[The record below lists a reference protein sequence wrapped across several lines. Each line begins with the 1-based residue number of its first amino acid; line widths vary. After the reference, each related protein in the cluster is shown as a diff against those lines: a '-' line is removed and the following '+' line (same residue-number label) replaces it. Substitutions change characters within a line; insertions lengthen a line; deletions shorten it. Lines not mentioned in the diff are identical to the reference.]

1 VTLSGTAGLHSEA
14 VKWAGCSKIVEEN
27 KCQVSMEA
35 AREVSA
41 TFNLEPQYVE
51 YTVTLRIKGTGK
63 GSVESAPS
71 GIGCPGDCS
80 ETYVFKT
87 PVRLVATPAPGS
99 EFAHWSGGTCSGT
112 GPCERKINS
121 NRTVNAVF
129 KAVGNRPL
137 TVSKAGSGSGVV
149 TSKPAAIEC
158 GQTCSTELDA
168 STRVALHAIPA
179 VGSTFTGWSGEGCSC
194 TGSCKVLMN
203 EARNVTATF
212 AGGSGPGSHG
222 VLSVRNPI
230 KVKGHRALLRLS
242 CQGGPCRGTLRL
254 IAKVRGSSGRAK
266 NVSIGSVSVN
276 LQAGVSSSQ
285 GMRLSRTGISLLRK
299 AGRLRVRVAGGGTLP
314 HSVKLSLRRR

>member
-1 VTLSGTAGLHSEA
+1 
-14 VKWAGCSKIVEEN
+14 
-27 KCQVSMEA
+27 
-35 AREVSA
+35 
-41 TFNLEPQYVE
+41 
-51 YTVTLRIKGTGK
+51 
-63 GSVESAPS
+63 
-71 GIGCPGDCS
+71 
-80 ETYVFKT
+80 
-87 PVRLVATPAPGS
+87 
-99 EFAHWSGGTCSGT
+99 
-112 GPCERKINS
+112 
-121 NRTVNAVF
+121 
-129 KAVGNRPL
+129 
-137 TVSKAGSGSGVV
+137 
-149 TSKPAAIEC
+149 
-158 GQTCSTELDA
+158 
-168 STRVALHAIPA
+168 
-179 VGSTFTGWSGEGCSC
+179 
-194 TGSCKVLMN
+194 MN